1 MMMPYNDTG
10 RDADN
15 RTTMTKSQVFF
26 WSLVAF
32 IGGVALASFLPL
44 PPILL
49 GAFFILG
56 ATVLFMAALNLPERR
71 RLALA
76 GLLALAVALGAW
88 RFLASAG
95 IERGLD
101 PVLGTRVTLAGVI
114 GSEPLAG
121 SGSQRFT
128 FREERTGSNI
138 LVITRPYPEFR
149 YGDRLEL
156 TGRPERPE
164 NFSPDFDYVAYLAKD
179 DIFYTASFPEIKV
192 LSHNQGSRLA
202 QELFAL
208 KAAFAERLNRHLPE
222 PEAAFMA
229 GLILGERRAIPKELN
244 DQFQITGTSHIVA
257 LSGFNI
263 TIVSK
268 AFLRTLVFLAI
279 PFSWAFWV
287 AVLGILFF
295 TILVGAQASVVRAAI
310 MGILVLI
317 AEREDR
323 LYRMRN
329 ALVFAAFVMIF
340 YNPKILRFDAAFQ
353 LSFLATIGLLY
364 TAPIFDRWFE
374 RVKTRT
380 FLFFRDAAVL
390 RENREVSRIQKGP
403 SLFREIAV
411 ATLAAQF
418 MVLPLLVFR
427 FGRLSLV
434 SPLANL
440 AVLPFIPAT
449 MFFGFVTGLF
459 GFVSAL
465 IAEVSGW
472 VSWLFLHYELSAIRF
487 FSEVPAAALG
497 VGSFPGWLVAALYL
511 LIGVWMWRRHK
522 QNPNLR
528 IDSNTTET
536 VTTHS
541 HTIR

>member
-1 MMMPYNDTG
+1 
-10 RDADN
+10 
-15 RTTMTKSQVFF
+15 MTKSQVFF

-44 PPILL
+44 SPIFLA
-49 GAFFILG
+49 AFFILG
-56 ATVLFMAALNLPERR
+56 ATVLFWGMLKLPERR
-71 RLALA
+71 RLALV
-76 GLLALAVALGAW
+76 GLLALSSAIGAW
-88 RFLASAG
+88 RFLASTG
-95 IERGLD
+95 VERGLD
-101 PVLGTRVTLAGVI
+101 PHLGRRITLTGVI
-114 GSEPLAG
+114 EREPVRGAW
-121 SGSQRFT
+121 QRFT
-128 FREERTGSNI
+128 FREEGTGSTI

-149 YGDRLEL
+149 YGDRLQI
-156 TGRPERPE
+156 TGRLERPE
-164 NFSPDFDYVAYLAKD
+164 NFSSDFDYVRYLAKD
-179 DIFYTASFPEIKV
+179 DIFYSASFPEIKV
-192 LSHNQGSRLA
+192 QSRNQGSRLS

-268 AFLRTLVFLAI
+268 AFLRTLAFLAI

-287 AVLGILFF
+287 AVLGILLF

-317 AEREDR
+317 AEREAR

-329 ALVFAAFVMIF
+329 ALVFAASLMIF
-340 YNPKILRFDAAFQ
+340 YHPNILRFDAAFQ

-364 TAPIFDRWFE
+364 VAPIFDRWFE
-374 RVKTRT
+374 RAKTRT
-380 FLFFRDAAVL
+380 FLFFRDATVI
-390 RENREVSRIQKGP
+390 RENRGANRIQKRP

-418 MVLPLLVFR
+418 MVLPLLVFQ

-459 GFVSAL
+459 GFASAF
-465 IAEVSGW
+465 IAELGGW
-472 VSWLFLHYELSAIRF
+472 VSWLLLRYELSAIRF
-487 FSEVPAAALG
+487 FAEVPAAALEM
-497 VGSFPGWLVAALYL
+497 GSFPGWLVAGLYGL
-511 LIGVWMWRRHK
+511 LAFWLWRKHRSGVVKPEIPNTKPERSPNG
-522 QNPNLR
+522 QSPNL
-528 IDSNTTET
+528 EF
-536 VTTHS
+536 
-541 HTIR
+541 